1 MSYNSAAGNH
11 PDPFWEETMA
21 ITRWDP
27 FTALARFDR
36 EFDELVR
43 RGWGGTAAT
52 RAGFVPPVELVTR
65 GSDVVIRLELP
76 GVDVERDVEV
86 AVDKGRLVIRGER
99 RDDRGQQSGTYLVR
113 ELRYGSFHREFALP
127 EGVTG
132 EHVEAT
138 YDQGMLEVVV
148 HEAVRREPE
157 PQQVKISMRDKR
169 EAIETTEGSSA
180 E

>member
-1 MSYNSAAGNH
+1 
-11 PDPFWEETMA
+11 MA

-36 EFDELVR
+36 EFDDLVR
-43 RGWGGTAAT
+43 RGWGTAAT
-52 RAGFVPPVELVTR
+52 RAAFVPSVEMVTR
-65 GSDVVIRLELP
+65 DTDVVIRLELP

-86 AVDKGRLVIRGER
+86 AVDNGRLVIRGER
-99 RDDRGQQSGTYLVR
+99 RDDRENGGGGYLVR
-113 ELRYGSFHREFALP
+113 ELRYGSFQREFALP

-148 HEAVRREPE
+148 RGAVRRPPE
-157 PQQVKISMRDKR
+157 PQQVKINTRGGAQTV
-169 EAIETTEGSSA
+169 EQAIEQ
-180 E
+180 